1 MESAKKILI
10 NVCRLVVALT
20 FIFSGYV
27 KAIDPL
33 GTQYKIQ
40 DYLGAL
46 HLGEYVSD
54 MVTLGASVLLSAL
67 EFSLGIF
74 LLFAIHRRVSS
85 RLALLLMCFMTAVTL
100 WLALANPVK
109 DCGCFGDAIILTN
122 WQTFGKNVILLACAV
137 VIARWPL
144 KMVRFISESN
154 QWIVINFTFVFILLS
169 SLWSLYDLPQFDFR
183 PYHVGANIKKGMEI
197 PEGAAQPQFDTT
209 FILEKDGERKEF
221 TLDNYPDSTWT
232 FVDSKTVQTAEGY
245 VPPIHDFSIQVV
257 ETGDDI
263 TEEVLADTSYTFLL
277 ISPHLEKASDS
288 NFGRID
294 QLYEYA
300 EENGY
305 KFYCLTASSE
315 KAILQWQD
323 LTGAEYPFCI
333 TDETT
338 LKTIIRSNP
347 GLLLIKDGTIIQK
360 WSHNNLPVIE
370 PAKASVPL
378 ERQPIGKMTE
388 KSVAEKILRVVI
400 WFVLPLFLLTVAD
413 RLWAWT
419 KWVRRKR
426 LLRRVKE
433 EKNKPQAESN
443 GEAAPDMTPGNSNG
457 ETTPDNAADTPS
469 EKTEETTS
477 LDI

>member
-1 MESAKKILI
+1 MMESLKKILT
-10 NVCRLVVALT
+10 NVCRLLVAVT

-40 DYLGAL
+40 DYLTAL
-46 HLGEYVSD
+46 HLGDYVPD
-54 MVTLGASVLLSAL
+54 MVTLGTSVLLSAL

-85 RLALLLMCFMTAVTL
+85 RLALLFMCVMTPVTL
-100 WLALANPVK
+100 WLAVANPVK
-109 DCGCFGDAIILTN
+109 DCGCFGDAVVLTN
-122 WQTFGKNVILLACAV
+122 WQTFGKNVVLLICAV

-169 SLWSLYDLPQFDFR
+169 SMWSLYDLPQFDFR

-197 PEGAAQPQFDTT
+197 PEGAPQPQFETT
-209 FILEKDGERKEF
+209 FILEKNGEQKEF

-245 VPPIHDFSIQVV
+245 VPPIHDFSIQSA

-263 TEEVLADTSYTFLL
+263 TEEMLADTSYTFLL
-277 ISPHLEKASDS
+277 VSPHLEKASDS
-288 NFGRID
+288 NFGQID

-305 KFYCLTASSE
+305 RFYCLTASSDE
-315 KAILQWQD
+315 AILQWQD
-323 LTGAEYPFCI
+323 LTGAEYPFYI
-333 TDETT
+333 VDEIT

-347 GLLLIKDGTIIQK
+347 GLLLIKNGTIIRK
-360 WSHNNLPVIE
+360 WSHNNLPVIANSQANVPLHQLAIGQMPE
-370 PAKASVPL
+370 NSVPAKVV
-378 ERQPIGKMTE
+378 R
-388 KSVAEKILRVVI
+388 ILI
-400 WFVLPLFLLTVAD
+400 WFALPLLLLTLAD

-419 KWVRRKR
+419 KWIRRKKKV
-426 LLRRVKE
+426 LRKKE
-433 EKNKPQAESN
+433 EKASIEAENKNEQ
-443 GEAAPDMTPGNSNG
+443 
-457 ETTPDNAADTPS
+457 
-469 EKTEETTS
+469 TTS